1 MKSID
6 EKLRVQKE
14 REIDLAKRE
23 SDLDERIKD
32 FNRIRDSL
40 RDRGAQTDWDF
51 GSLARRE
58 FELELAQEA
67 LETRAR
73 EISDM
78 ILAPSE

>member
-6 EKLRVQKE
+6 EKLRIQKE
-14 REIDLAKRE
+14 REIDLARRE

-40 RDRGAQTDWDF
+40 RDRGTQTDWDF

-67 LETRAR
+67 LEK
-73 EISDM
+73 
-78 ILAPSE
+78 